1 MAIHLL
7 LVVVAVWTAWRP
19 TETVPVTSALLAIS
33 ILLLTPWSWKQTRST
48 AVRKWLMPL
57 GLVASYLVLGAISG
71 WDRSRAVSELGLIL
85 AAAALIW
92 VASRQVP
99 PAFWRTFLAL
109 GIALLSLWAVWQVT
123 FGFEQA
129 RAGLVDLPPA
139 IRETA
144 AVRLGLGRAFASLP
158 LPGHLAVL
166 LATCLPLLLPVWR
179 GDDEQKAAVMVWLQ
193 WLGCALCVIGLLLTR
208 SLLGA
213 GLAACAC
220 AALFI
225 KASRRRAMVAIAV
238 MVAVVGL
245 VVIMRSDL
253 AELEPVRLRLDNW
266 RTAVWVWSASPISGV
281 GLGGLGQASQAVP
294 FTVGN
299 RPVHAHSLPLE
310 LLAELGVIGLGL
322 IIAGAIWLVRHFR
335 CLWPEQPRLAV
346 AIILIPL
353 HNLADFSLYVSG
365 VAVPW
370 AVLLGWSLAAVRPPP
385 TCGEVEQPARGR
397 VLMVLAT
404 ALAAAFAIAHCTSV
418 LLERAAA
425 GSETEHK
432 LSAASIAS
440 QMAPW
445 RARPIELTVVSA
457 LDSDDPD
464 ALATAQ
470 QALARGRWLRPHS
483 ANLANLEARLAL
495 KQGRF
500 DLAVTASWEAS
511 RAQPA
516 SKHYRESLSS
526 LLTVLE
532 PQR

>member
-1 MAIHLL
+1 MAIHAL

-33 ILLLTPWSWKQTRST
+33 ILLLTPWTWKQTHST
-48 AVRKWLMPL
+48 AIRQWLMPL
-57 GLVASYLVLGAISG
+57 GLIVSQLVVVTASG

-85 AAAALIW
+85 AVAALIW

-99 PAFWRTFLAL
+99 PERWRTFLAF
-109 GIALLSLWAVWQVT
+109 GVALLSLWAVWQVT
-123 FGFEQA
+123 IGFEQA

-139 IRETA
+139 MRETA
-144 AVRLGLGRAFASLP
+144 AIRLGLGRAFASLP

-166 LATCLPLLLPVWR
+166 LATCLPLLLPDWK
-179 GDDEQKAAVMVWLQ
+179 GPGKQKVTVNVWLQ
-193 WLGCALCVIGLLLTR
+193 WLGCGLCVTGLLLTR

-225 KASRRRAMVAIAV
+225 QASRRRAMVALTV
-238 MVAVVGL
+238 MIAVVGL
-245 VVIMRSDL
+245 IVIMRSDL

-266 RTAVWVWSASPISGV
+266 RTAVWVWYGSPISGV

-294 FTVGN
+294 FPVGN

-310 LLAELGVIGLGL
+310 LLAELGVVGLGL

-335 CLWPEQPRLAV
+335 RLWPEQPKLAV

-353 HNLADFSLYVSG
+353 HNLADFSLFVSG

-370 AVLLGWSLAAVRPPP
+370 AVLLGWSLATVRPPSSG
-385 TCGEVEQPARGR
+385 GEVEQPPRGR
-397 VLMVLAT
+397 AFMVLAT

-425 GSETEHK
+425 GAGPVYRVA
-432 LSAASIAS
+432 AASVAAD
-440 QMAPW
+440 MAPW
-445 RARPIELTVVSA
+445 RAPPIELTVVSA
-457 LDSDDPD
+457 LDRDDAG

-470 QALARGRWLRPHS
+470 HALARGRWLRPRS
-483 ANLANLEARLAL
+483 ANLASLEARLAI
-495 KQGRF
+495 KQGRVA
-500 DLAVTASWEAS
+500 DAVAATWEANHS
-511 RAQPA
+511 QPA
-516 SKHYRESLSS
+516 SSEYEEALTDLLSL
-526 LLTVLE
+526 LE
-532 PQR
+532 PQE